1 MKFLECEIIV
11 SDGESETKYEPF
23 SNKRMM
29 AFTLGGIIIIT
40 MIDIR
45 GWIQL
50 YMTWGLKLSIY
61 MVLLVFLIYAI
72 WDAVNDPLTGY
83 LLDRS
88 KKFTSK
94 YGKRFPF
101 IVIGFIGSLCMLVL
115 LFLPITSNPVIAI
128 IWILCFLLAWDQFQT
143 IAELSL
149 QGLTADIL
157 RDSPQRAKYGSYY
170 VLLSGIFLIVKGISI
185 PIALAMFGGVRQPA
199 AYFFTTMVV
208 CLFLVV
214 LLIPHLISVREPQ
227 EMIELRKQLDQEGKS
242 SSSSFIEALRKSF
255 RDKNWITVVIT
266 YYAYAIMYL
275 SYSIGI
281 IIWVVDGLGLPIE
294 TMVYFAI
301 LSLALSFL
309 SIPFWMK
316 TTKKIGARK
325 TYLYAMM
332 WIVILT
338 PIYLIFGWNLISALI
353 ITGLIAI
360 GGAGVD
366 ISFTAVYSEAIDN
379 AVVQTGT
386 REETSYLGVL
396 RFFTATAIVWQ
407 IFIFL
412 IVSTI
417 TGYDP
422 SIDYDYAKG
431 VTPTLIQRIG
441 LNMQVTV
448 IPASLL
454 LIAVIIFIKFN
465 DITKEVAIENKK
477 KLIEMGL

>member
-1 MKFLECEIIV
+1 M
-11 SDGESETKYEPF
+11 SDVKSETKYEPF

-29 AFTLGGIIIIT
+29 AFSLGGIIIMT
-40 MIDIR
+40 MTEIR
-45 GWIQL
+45 GWVQL

-61 MVLLVFLIYAI
+61 MVFLVFLIYAM
-72 WDAVNDPLTGY
+72 WDAVNDPLTGF

-101 IVIGFIGSLCMLVL
+101 IVIGFIGSLGMLVL
-115 LFLPITSNPVIAI
+115 LFLPIISTPIFAI
-128 IWILCFLLAWDQFQT
+128 VWILCFLLAWDQFQT

-149 QGLTADIL
+149 EGLATDIL
-157 RDSPQRAKYGSYY
+157 RDNPQRAKYGSYY
-170 VLLSGIFLIVKGISI
+170 VLLSGLFSIVKGISI
-185 PIALAMFGGVRQPA
+185 PIAVAMFGGVRQPA
-199 AYFFTTMVV
+199 AYFFTGLLI
-208 CLFLVV
+208 CLFMAV

-227 EMIELRKQLDQEGKS
+227 EMKELRSQLDQEGKS
-242 SSSSFIEALRKSF
+242 SSPSFIESLRKSF

-266 YYAYAIMYL
+266 YYAFSIMYL
-275 SYSIGI
+275 SYSIGSM
-281 IIWVVDGLGLPIE
+281 IWVVDGLGLPIE
-294 TMVYFAI
+294 TLLYFNI
-301 LSLALSFL
+301 VSLALSFL

-316 TTKKIGARK
+316 TTKRIGARK
-325 TYLYAMM
+325 TYLYGLL
-332 WIVILT
+332 WIIVLT

-353 ITGLIAI
+353 ISGLFSA
-360 GGAGVD
+360 GAVGVS

-379 AVVQTGT
+379 AAVQTGT

-396 RFFTATAIVWQ
+396 RFFTATAIIWQ

-441 LNMQVTV
+441 LIMQVTV

-454 LIAVIIFIKFN
+454 LIAVIIFYKFN
-465 DITKEVAIENKK
+465 DITKEVALENKR